1 MKKTKKNG
9 KILQIIILNKFKLNL
24 SYECEEIKRN
34 KSKDR
39 L

>member
-9 KILQIIILNKFKLNL
+9 KILQIIILNKL